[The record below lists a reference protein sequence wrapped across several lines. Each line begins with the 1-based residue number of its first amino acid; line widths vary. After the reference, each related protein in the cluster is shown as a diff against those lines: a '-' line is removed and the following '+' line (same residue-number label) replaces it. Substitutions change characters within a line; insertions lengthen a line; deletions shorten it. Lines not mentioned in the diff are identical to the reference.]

1 MIWKIPEPKSQKE
14 NDWFSLPNSS
24 LESGSLSYLHFLR
37 RRNWWRLSS
46 YKARESDVVVVVVA
60 LPVVQVCHSLCQARR
75 ELSETLRFFLQ
86 EVSSGGMFRRKIH
99 PRKKKKNME
108 PENSSWK
115 RRKHL
120 KAPISGFHVIVFGV
134 VLLEVLSSPWNL
146 TNRYSKQPNIWRKC
160 ILSNA
165 IIFGIYW

>member
-1 MIWKIPEPKSQKE
+1 MKIPFTKNDLFEVMIWKIPEPKSQKE

-46 YKARESDVVVVVVA
+46 YKARESDVVVVVA

-75 ELSETLRFFLQ
+75 ELSETLPFFLQ

-99 PRKKKKNME
+99 PRKKTKNTKKHGT
-108 PENSSWK
+108 WK
-115 RRKHL
+115 
-120 KAPISGFHVIVFGV
+120 F
-134 VLLEVLSSPWNL
+134 LLEKEKTSQSTQSLGSML
-146 TNRYSKQPNIWRKC
+146 
-160 ILSNA
+160 
-165 IIFGIYW
+165 